1 MELIVFDLDGTL
13 LNADSAISE
22 YTTETLRLLSEQGIL
37 YTVATGRALHGA
49 RDILDGH
56 TFALPQA
63 FKNGVMIWSPAIE
76 GYSHHT
82 HLTLEE
88 IRHVLEAMQSQQVA
102 PFMFTLEPGGK
113 HAIYHP
119 PLHTTVEKELAESYR
134 SRPDVDVLPASAMPA
149 DAEISNIS
157 ALGVPQA
164 IAAVEQLI
172 GDEPDLVAYAGSALE
187 GEDLWWIDIH
197 HVEASKGTAVQLLRE
212 ELGVSRVVCFGD
224 SDNDLSM
231 FAMADEAYA
240 PSNAK
245 AEVRNAATAVIGH
258 HDEDGIARFL
268 RERFNLTTT

>member
-13 LNADSAISE
+13 LNADSVISP
-22 YTTETLRLLSEQGIL
+22 YTKETLRLLSERGVL

-49 RDILDGH
+49 RDSLAGH
-56 TFALPQA
+56 TLALPQA
-63 FKNGVMIWSPAIE
+63 YKNGVMIWNPAAA

-88 IRHVLEAMQSQQVA
+88 IRHVLEAMLSQSVT
-102 PFMFTLEPGGK
+102 PFLFTLEPGNR

-119 PLHTTVEKELAESYR
+119 ALRTAFEEDLAESYR
-134 SRPDVDVLPASAMPA
+134 RRSNVAVRPAAQLPA

-157 ALGVPQA
+157 ALGARP
-164 IAAVEQLI
+164 AVETVERMIQ
-172 GDEPDLVAYAGSALE
+172 DEPDLIAYAGAAIE
-187 GEDLWWIDIH
+187 GDGLWWIDIH
-197 HVEASKGTAVQLLRE
+197 HVEASKGNAVTLLRE

-231 FAMADEAYA
+231 FAIADEAYA
-240 PSNAK
+240 PSNARP
-245 AEVRNAATAVIGH
+245 EVLDAATAVIGH

-268 RERFNLTTT
+268 RERFDLPGS

>member
-13 LNADSAISE
+13 LNADSVISE
-22 YTTETLRLLSEQGIL
+22 YTKETLRLLSERGIL

-49 RDILDGH
+49 RDILAGH

-63 FKNGVMIWSPAIE
+63 FKNGVMIWNPALE

-82 HLTLEE
+82 HLTLDE
-88 IRHVLEAMQSQQVA
+88 IRHVLEAMLSQRVA
-102 PFMFTLEPGGK
+102 PFMFTLEPGDR

-119 PLHTTVEKELAESYR
+119 PLQTRVEKDLAESYR
-134 SRPDVDVLPASAMPA
+134 SRPDVAVQPASAIPA

-157 ALGVPQA
+157 ALGTPGA
-164 IAAVEQLI
+164 IAAIEAMIEDEADLI
-172 GDEPDLVAYAGSALE
+172 AYAGPALE
-187 GEDLWWIDIH
+187 GDDLWWIDIH
-197 HVEASKGTAVQLLRE
+197 HMEASKGNAVQLLRE

-224 SDNDLSM
+224 SNNDLSM

-245 AEVRNAATAVIGH
+245 AEVLSAATAVIGH
-258 HDEDGIARFL
+258 HNEDGIARFL
-268 RERFNLTTT
+268 RERFDLADA